1 VADRKFSEFTVAT
14 DLEATDHLTGVDN
27 SAPPADKN
35 VIITVANFISNVLS
49 GAIKLDDH
57 AAPDDNTDLDATTS
71 AHGLLPKLG
80 GGTANF
86 LRADGAWAAPPGG
99 GVALPDA
106 TTAIYVAK
114 SGSDANDGL
123 NQGVPKLT
131 IGAAITAAAALTPS
145 SSNLV
150 VVRVLDAGVYTEDL
164 TMAAYVSVYAPSSK
178 LVGSITHAL
187 NSSIVLAQHDMNGT
201 YGCILNTAQSGA
213 AYYSAEKVN
222 VLSGFGWANINFGA
236 LLVDVKTSIV
246 SAGAYLVQ
254 EASGQDGHLHYSG
267 EDVYL
272 DGAAT
277 GFWIQA
283 TGASI
288 QVRVAHILQLGATTG
303 GTGFLISNGSVVAD
317 VQTIG
322 SSVAWNVSGG
332 ELDIT
337 AQEVTGAKTE
347 TGGTVDER
355 LDIEGKV
362 AAVSD
367 ISTWA
372 SVLDEDDMASD
383 SATKVPTQQST
394 KAYADT
400 KAPKYPARATKTAA
414 ATTDFELNG
423 SAYTCQ
429 LSANITTLTAS
440 LPSGGNA
447 ATNEYGCRIDFTPPA
462 TGTFTATIPGTWEQA
477 GPLDAISLSDTD
489 VGILVILGT
498 KADGTIV
505 YTAQALA

>member
-1 VADRKFSEFTVAT
+1 MFDSSVKWEDI
-14 DLEATDHLTGVDN
+14 
-27 SAPPADKN
+27 PA
-35 VIITVANFISNVLS
+35 
-49 GAIKLDDH
+49 
-57 AAPDDNTDLDATTS
+57 
-71 AHGLLPKLG
+71 
-80 GGTANF
+80 
-86 LRADGAWAAPPGG
+86 
-99 GVALPDA
+99 A

-114 SGSDANDGL
+114 SGNDANDGL
-123 NQGVPKLT
+123 SDISPKLT

-201 YGCILNTAQSGA
+201 YGCQLNTAQSGA

-246 SAGAYLVQ
+246 SAAAYLVQ

-277 GFWIQA
+277 GFWVQA

-303 GTGFLISNGSVVAD
+303 GTGFLISGGSVVAD

-322 SSVAWNVSGG
+322 ASTAWNVSGG

-337 AQEVTGAKTE
+337 AQEVTGTKTE
-347 TGGTVDER
+347 TGGTVNER
-355 LDIEGKV
+355 LDIESKITYENLDANGDVGTGATQV
-362 AAVSD
+362 AQGDHMHAGVYEPVDATILRQADVDDTAVDGATAAPVSSNWAFDHAALVQAHGISAFGATLVDD
-367 ISTWA
+367 IDAAAARTTLGLGSAATSASTDFA
-372 SVLDEDDMASD
+372 
-383 SATKVPTQQST
+383 PT
-394 KAYADT
+394 
-400 KAPKYPARATKTAA
+400 YPARATKTAA
-414 ATTDFELNG
+414 ASTDFELNG
-423 SAYTCQ
+423 TAYTCQ

-447 ATNEYGCRIDFTPPA
+447 ANFEYGCRIDFTPPA
-462 TGTFTATIPGTWEQA
+462 SGTFTVTIPGTWEQA

-489 VGILVILGT
+489 VGILVILST
-498 KADGTIV
+498 KADGTVI
-505 YTAQALA
+505 YTAQALV